1 MINKKSEKG
10 VTLIILAVTI
20 IVMLIIAGISFSS
33 MSGQGNT
40 INQAQEK
47 KDAVNIKE
55 ERDAI
60 KIAVQETLISDNKGE
75 LKKENLL
82 MHLEQHIKIA
92 NFEYRTSDKQYK
104 FQVISSGTWYCVDL
118 SGTIYQIGNNGNKNK
133 I

>member
-60 KIAVQETLISDNKGE
+60 KIAVQETLLSDNKGE

-118 SGTIYQIGNNGNKNK
+118 SGTIYQIGKNGNKNK

>member
-40 INQAQEK
+40 INQAQDK

-60 KIAVQETLISDNKGE
+60 KIAVQETLLSDNKGE

-118 SGTIYQIGNNGNKNK
+118 SGTIYQIGKNGNKNK

>member
-1 MINKKSEKG
+1 MINKNSEKG

-47 KDAVNIKE
+47 KEAVNVKE

-60 KIAVQETLISDNKGE
+60 KIAVQESLLSNNRGE
-75 LKKENLL
+75 LEKENLSR
-82 MHLEQHIKIA
+82 HLEQHIKIV
-92 NFEYRTSDKQYK
+92 NFEYLTSEKEYT
-104 FQVISSGTWYCVDL
+104 FQVISSGIWYRVGLD
-118 SGTIYQIGNNGNKNK
+118 GTIYQLGNNGNKTK

>member
-55 ERDAI
+55 ERGAI
-60 KIAVQETLISDNKGE
+60 KISGN
-75 LKKENLL
+75 
-82 MHLEQHIKIA
+82 IKW
-92 NFEYRTSDKQYK
+92 NM
-104 FQVISSGTWYCVDL
+104 VLC
-118 SGTIYQIGNNGNKNK
+118 
-133 I
+133 

>member
-60 KIAVQETLISDNKGE
+60 KIAVQETLLSDNKGE

-118 SGTIYQIGNNGNKNK
+118 SGTIYQMGKNGNKNK